1 MIVTRLLVIDWIV
14 KFYDRK
20 KTKWR
25 TTRDSYTIDYLS
37 VFHSKLIDNN
47 TCNTG
52 TIHKRNSDTNM
63 WKTCRCM

>member
-37 VFHSKLIDNN
+37 VFHSKLIDLL
-47 TCNTG
+47 C
-52 TIHKRNSDTNM
+52 
-63 WKTCRCM
+63 